1 MASLPYPYALT
12 PLSLMPSLAI
22 VYICLAMES
31 LPRVAITGASGFLG
45 RRVLDLLKSQYK
57 LIAIDLRSQS
67 ESGVPKHPNISW
79 HQFDICNEN
88 ALQAVCNEVKN
99 GDEIHSVIHLAA
111 YYDFSGEDHPEYQR
125 TNLDGLRNLL
135 EQCRVMKPKRFIFA
149 SSLAACEF
157 PPPGQALTEQSPPDG
172 QHPYAVSK
180 RKGEEMLREYADEV
194 PSAIV
199 RFAAMFSDWCEY
211 PPLFVFLETWLS
223 NQWNSKILGGKGESA
238 VPYLHVRD
246 GANFLRKVV
255 EKADDLEQVAVLNA
269 STNGAVT
276 HQELFEAAT
285 SYYYGQARKP
295 IHMPKFLAG
304 PGMVMRD
311 AMGRLLGNR
320 PFERPWMAKFID
332 LQLTAEA
339 TYTHEILDWEPHPRL
354 DILRRFPFL
363 IENMQTDPV
372 EWSRRNQEAMAVK
385 MRPNLRI
392 YRLLEAHEEEIARQF
407 AEILVGERGEDP
419 LSSYQALPAD
429 DLDWH
434 IKVIIHTLMTSI
446 RTREKGILMAY
457 CRDVA
462 ELRCQQ
468 GFACEEVA
476 SALAALNHICLEILG
491 DLPDS
496 GVTDKDLHD
505 YITTTITFSID
516 QVQEIFEYM
525 QEGEVAAPTFRY
537 QDQLWRTHH
546 RDTEPSSAEFEL
558 REKLGTSE

>member
-1 MASLPYPYALT
+1 
-12 PLSLMPSLAI
+12 MPSLAI

-79 HQFDICNEN
+79 HQFDICNEY

-99 GDEIHSVIHLAA
+99 GDDIHSVSHLAA
-111 YYDFSGEDHPEYQR
+111 YYDFTGEDHPEYQR
-125 TNLDGLRNLL
+125 TNIDGLRNLL
-135 EQCRVMKPKRFIFA
+135 EQCKIMKPKRFIFA
-149 SSLAACEF
+149 SSLAACDF
-157 PPPGQALTEQSPPDG
+157 PPPGKALSELSPPDG

-180 RKGEEMLREYADEV
+180 RRGEEMLREYADEV
-194 PSAIV
+194 PSAII
-199 RFAAMFSDWCEY
+199 RFAAMYSDWCEY

-223 NQWNSKILGGKGESA
+223 NQWNARILGGKGISS

-246 GANFLRKVV
+246 GANLLRKVV
-255 EKADDLEQVAVLNA
+255 EKAGSLERVAVLNA

-311 AMGRLLGNR
+311 AMGRLLGKR

-332 LQLTAEA
+332 LQLTADA
-339 TYTHEILDWEPHPRL
+339 RYTHEILGWAPHPRL

-363 IENMQTDPV
+363 IENMKTDPV

-392 YRLLEAHEEEIARQF
+392 YRLMEAHENEIASQF
-407 AEILVGERGEDP
+407 TEILVGERGEEP

-434 IKVIIHTLMTSI
+434 IKVIIHTLMTSV

-476 SALAALNHICLEILG
+476 SALAALNHVCLEVLG
-491 DLPDS
+491 NLPDS

-505 YITTTITFSID
+505 YITTTIAFSID

-546 RDTEPSSAEFEL
+546 RDTTPPTMEL
-558 REKLGTSE
+558 EQPREE

>member
-1 MASLPYPYALT
+1 
-12 PLSLMPSLAI
+12 
-22 VYICLAMES
+22 
-31 LPRVAITGASGFLG
+31 
-45 RRVLDLLKSQYK
+45 
-57 LIAIDLRSQS
+57 
-67 ESGVPKHPNISW
+67 
-79 HQFDICNEN
+79 
-88 ALQAVCNEVKN
+88 
-99 GDEIHSVIHLAA
+99 
-111 YYDFSGEDHPEYQR
+111 
-125 TNLDGLRNLL
+125 
-135 EQCRVMKPKRFIFA
+135 
-149 SSLAACEF
+149 
-157 PPPGQALTEQSPPDG
+157 
-172 QHPYAVSK
+172 
-180 RKGEEMLREYADEV
+180 MLREYADEV
-194 PSAIV
+194 PSAII
-199 RFAAMFSDWCEY
+199 RFAAMYSDWCEY

-223 NQWNSKILGGKGESA
+223 NQWNARILGGKGISS

-246 GANFLRKVV
+246 GANLLRKVV
-255 EKADDLEQVAVLNA
+255 EKAGSLERVAVLNA

-311 AMGRLLGNR
+311 AMGRLLGKR

-332 LQLTAEA
+332 LQLTADA
-339 TYTHEILDWEPHPRL
+339 RYTHEILGWAPHPRL

-363 IENMQTDPV
+363 IENMKTDPV

-392 YRLLEAHEEEIARQF
+392 YRLMEAHENEIASQF
-407 AEILVGERGEDP
+407 TEILVGERGEEP

-434 IKVIIHTLMTSI
+434 IKVIIHTLMTSV

-476 SALAALNHICLEILG
+476 SALAALNHVCLEVLG
-491 DLPDS
+491 NLPDS

-505 YITTTITFSID
+505 YITTTIAFSID

-546 RDTEPSSAEFEL
+546 RDTTPPTMEL
-558 REKLGTSE
+558 EQPREE

>member
-1 MASLPYPYALT
+1 
-12 PLSLMPSLAI
+12 MPSLAI

-31 LPRVAITGASGFLG
+31 LPMVAITGASGFLG
-45 RRVLDLLKSQYK
+45 RRVLDLLKSQYQ

-88 ALQAVCNEVKN
+88 ALDAVCKEVHIN
-99 GDEIHSVIHLAA
+99 GTKIHSVIHLAA
-111 YYDFSGEDHPEYQR
+111 YYDFTGEDHPEYQR
-125 TNLDGLRNLL
+125 TNIDGLRNLL
-135 EQCRVMKPKRFIFA
+135 EQCKKMQPKRFIFA

-157 PPPGQALTEQSPPDG
+157 PPPGKALTELSPPDG

-180 RKGEEMLREYADEV
+180 RRGEEMLREYADEV
-194 PSAIV
+194 PSAII
-199 RFAAMFSDWCEY
+199 RFAAMYSDWCEY

-223 NQWNSKILGGKGESA
+223 DQWNARILGGKGESA

-246 GANFLRKVV
+246 GANLLRKVV
-255 EKADDLEQVAVLNA
+255 EKADALERVAVLNA

-285 SYYYGQARKP
+285 AYFYGQARKP
-295 IHMPKFLAG
+295 IHMPKFLAA
-304 PGMVMRD
+304 PGMIMRD
-311 AMGRLLGNR
+311 AMGRLLGKR

-332 LQLTAEA
+332 LKLTADA
-339 TYTHEILDWEPHPRL
+339 RYTHEILGWEPHPRL
-354 DILRRFPFL
+354 DIQRRFPFL
-363 IENMQTDPV
+363 IENMTSDPV

-385 MRPNLRI
+385 LRPNLRV
-392 YRLLEAHEEEIARQF
+392 YRLMETYEDEIAEQF
-407 AEILVGERGEDP
+407 TEVLVGDRSQSA
-419 LSSYQALPAD
+419 LSSYQALPPE

-434 IKVIIHTLMTSI
+434 VKVIIHTLMTSI

-476 SALAALNHICLEILG
+476 SALAALNHVCLEVLG
-491 DLPDS
+491 NIPES
-496 GVTDKDLHD
+496 GVTEKDLHD

-546 RDTEPSSAEFEL
+546 RDTTPPSAEHEL
-558 REKLGTSE
+558 REKTSTSD